1 MSDANSE
8 FDPNHGA
15 DPDPGAAR
23 TGPLA
28 VETDANWRRIWVS
41 S

>member
-15 DPDPGAAR
+15 DLDPDAAR
-23 TGPLA
+23 TEPPGRRDGRKLA
-28 VETDANWRRIWVS
+28 TDLGE
-41 S
+41 